1 MSNPNTNAVALSRRN
16 SSHTNA
22 RVVYIG
28 KDSQPVFLPKMVSVN
43 CPSWEKAASFGILE
57 DTVYSLSESHTVAD
71 LVNLASNELPLDTG
85 AAFQEAQSAAGE
97 IMDQVIRFD
106 NLEHSPP
113 LLLKAKQSKLKMQ
126 TI

>member
-1 MSNPNTNAVALSRRN
+1 
-16 SSHTNA
+16 
-22 RVVYIG
+22 
-28 KDSQPVFLPKMVSVN
+28 MVSVN

-85 AAFQEAQSAAGE
+85 AAFQEAQSAAGK

-106 NLEHSPP
+106 NLEP
-113 LLLKAKQSKLKMQ
+113 LAFLTSQGKAIKIKDADDLDKRSVDITYMKFRCFFMDLL
-126 TI
+126 